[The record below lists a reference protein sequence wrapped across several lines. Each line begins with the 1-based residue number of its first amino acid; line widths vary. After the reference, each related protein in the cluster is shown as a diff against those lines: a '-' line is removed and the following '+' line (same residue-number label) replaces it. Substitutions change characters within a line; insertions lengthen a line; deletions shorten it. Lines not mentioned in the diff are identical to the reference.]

1 MYNPGWHQA
10 LEIGAM
16 IDVSKMCAIAALRR
30 EESRGAHT
38 RDDFPE
44 TDHEYWGKVNSVI
57 SIAEDGSMNI
67 GFVSYP
73 KIPKELR
80 SLLDSDDLHEEE

>member
-1 MYNPGWHQA
+1 M
-10 LEIGAM
+10 
-16 IDVSKMCAIAALRR
+16 R

-44 TDHEYWGKVNSVI
+44 TNHEQWGSKNSI
-57 SIAEDGSMNI
+57 IWMDDNGEMKIDFA
-67 GFVSYP
+67 SYP

-80 SLLDSDDLHEEE
+80 SLLDSEDLHEEE